1 LRNFR
6 WGDTAAPDA
15 NGGVMI
21 FRGPHL
27 AGRFPGQADYDVA
40 WRPTFGAAD
49 VPTQFFALGT
59 AAATWR
65 RESATVSGLISQLQM
80 YELSPLRKAGLEK
93 FRALPPSGA
102 PAVRVVCEARVK
114 WNVPAL
120 AKVFIANTKN
130 I

>member
-6 WGDTAAPDA
+6 WDDTAAPDA

-80 YELSPLRKAGLEK
+80 YKLSPRKAGLKK

-102 PAVRVVCEARVK
+102 PAVRVVCEPCVK
-114 WNVPAL
+114 WNVPAW
-120 AKVFIANTKN
+120 AKVFIANNKN